1 MQNLMHGLCPEL
13 SGAQL
18 LQFQTYYDMLAEWNG
33 RMNLTAITGPEDV
46 ANKHFFDSLAAAPYL
61 PQGARCIDV
70 GTGAGFPG
78 VPLLILRDD
87 LTMTLLDGLNKRL
100 VFLEALCEALGLSG
114 RVTLLHARA
123 EDAGQDPAHRA
134 QYDAALTRAVAALPV
149 LLELT
154 APLLRVGG
162 KSLCYKGEAAE
173 EMEQA
178 RNACHLLHCRL
189 SAVPLQRAYGARSLV
204 IAEKIAPTPKTYPRR
219 AGLPAKK
226 PL

>member
-1 MQNLMHGLCPEL
+1 MQIIDILKNYFGYDSFRSNQEAIIQEIMQGKDCLVLMP
-13 SGAQL
+13 
-18 LQFQTYYDMLAEWNG
+18 
-33 RMNLTAITGPEDV
+33 TG
-46 ANKHFFDSLAAAPYL
+46 
-61 PQGARCIDV
+61 
-70 GTGAGFPG
+70 
-78 VPLLILRDD
+78 
-87 LTMTLLDGLNKRL
+87 
-100 VFLEALCEALGLSG
+100 
-114 RVTLLHARA
+114 
-123 EDAGQDPAHRA
+123 
-134 QYDAALTRAVAALPV
+134 
-149 LLELT
+149 
-154 APLLRVGG
+154 GG